1 VSAYRFSRKNQTMK
15 RLFNYTL
22 LLFVLLLS
30 LAGNATLSAQQRG
43 GSRKTPAQA
52 KPAQARP
59 TPNPQPTPAPV
70 AATIAET
77 PLQPGQRARF
87 DVNNYRIIAELN
99 PSQHLLTA
107 SADVTFTPL
116 DNTRSVVF
124 ELNGS
129 LKVESVERNG
139 RALTNVVQDQAGLE
153 TIGPFVRIDL
163 GEVVP
168 AGQPQTLRFRW
179 SGALVTPEGGPLLT
193 KRLAYVGPDMSYL
206 MYAAR
211 WFPFH
216 EYAADRATSDIT
228 ITVPAD
234 YAVAGTSDE
243 PAAEVTGAQFLPPVG
258 DTGTRTAP
266 ARTTAQTA
274 GLRSY
279 HFVTRQ
285 PSLVGSFAV
294 GRFITRTLK
303 MGGYE
308 LSFYVQPG
316 SEGFVEPYAQLIG
329 EALQFYTQKYGKPAF
344 GTRLSIV
351 QIDDA
356 SLDAYAAP
364 GIEFL
369 SPRFFTPGRQAS
381 LDERV
386 LREIA
391 YQWWGLTVG
400 LKSFDDAW
408 LSQGLAEWSSF
419 AFRETKLTGGQ
430 LDTAQRDMLERA
442 LMFEQSASVA
452 RAPSTLDDQS
462 AAYQAVV
469 FYKGAMVF
477 RMLRETIRPAKFDQ
491 LLSRFLGEFR
501 GRNASIDDF
510 EKLATAVNG
519 ENMRYFFARWVEG
532 TGVPEFTVD
541 YQIIRTRTGKFRA
554 RGTIKQ
560 NVENLRM
567 PVELQLRAEGD
578 DADTTVY
585 VADRSEDFDFETK
598 GKPLEVI
605 IDPNNKMLRTSE
617 DLRISIVA
625 RRGLELFRDGQYLEA
640 QRQLEEALKLDKS
653 NSWVYYNLG
662 LIFLEQRNYQ
672 QALDNLQA
680 ALDGNQKPSWIAAW
694 AHIKRG
700 NAYDGMGDRARA
712 VHEYRQAVDS
722 GIDFDNA
729 QRAAQDY
736 LKTPYDPKSVTQQA
750 ASGVSE

>member
-1 VSAYRFSRKNQTMK
+1 MKKVFSRALFLSVLLAAVSAGAATAQDRTRPGRRITLPPQAAQT
-15 RLFNYTL
+15 
-22 LLFVLLLS
+22 
-30 LAGNATLSAQQRG
+30 
-43 GSRKTPAQA
+43 
-52 KPAQARP
+52 P
-59 TPNPQPTPAPV
+59 TPTPTPA

-87 DVNNYRIIAELN
+87 DVNNYRIVAELN
-99 PSQHLLTA
+99 PQQHFLAAT
-107 SADVTFTPL
+107 ADVTFTPL

-139 RALTNVVQDQAGLE
+139 VALTNFVQDQAGLE
-153 TIGPFVRIDL
+153 TIGPFVRVDL

-168 AGQPQTLRFRW
+168 AGQQQTLRFRW
-179 SGALVTPEGGPLLT
+179 SGALVTPEGGPLAN
-193 KRLAYVGPDMSYL
+193 KRLAYVGPELSYL

-228 ITVPAD
+228 ITVPAG
-234 YAVAGTSDE
+234 YTVAGASDE
-243 PAAEVTGAQFLPPVG
+243 PVTELTGPQFLPPAGAGVA
-258 DTGTRTAP
+258 RTA
-266 ARTTAQTA
+266 RSTAQAA
-274 GLRSY
+274 GLHSY
-279 HFVTRQ
+279 RFVTRT
-285 PSLVGSFAV
+285 PALVGNFAV
-294 GRFITRTLK
+294 AQFLTRTLHVN
-303 MGGYE
+303 GYDIA
-308 LSFYVQPG
+308 FYVQTG
-316 SEGFVEPYAQLIG
+316 SEGFIEPYAQLIG
-329 EALQFYTQKYGKPAF
+329 EALQFYTQKYGQPQF
-344 GTRLSIV
+344 GTRLV
-351 QIDDA
+351 VAQIDDA
-356 SLDAYAAP
+356 SLDAYAGP

-369 SPRFFTPGRQAS
+369 SQRFFTPGRQAS

-386 LREIA
+386 LREVA

-408 LSQGLAEWSSF
+408 LSQGLSEWSSF
-419 AFRETKLTGGQ
+419 AFRETRLSGAA
-430 LDTAQRDMLERA
+430 LEAAQRDMLERA
-442 LMFEQSASVA
+442 LMFEQSASIA

-477 RMLRETIRPAKFDQ
+477 RMLREVLGPSKFDT
-491 LLSRFLGEFR
+491 LMKRFYAEYK

-510 EKLATAVNG
+510 ERLATAVNG
-519 ENMRYFFARWVEG
+519 ESTRPFFARWVEG
-532 TGVPEFTVD
+532 TGVPEFSAD

-554 RGTIKQ
+554 RGTVKE
-560 NVENLRM
+560 NMENLHM
-567 PVELQLRAEGD
+567 PVELELRSEGD
-578 DADTTVY
+578 EELTTVY
-585 VADRSEDFDFETK
+585 VADRSEDFDFESK
-598 GKPLEVI
+598 GKPVEVI
-605 IDPNNKMLRTSE
+605 VDPNHKILRTSD
-617 DLRISIVA
+617 DLRISVVA

-680 ALDGNQKPSWIAAW
+680 ALDGNLRPSWIEAW

-700 NAYDGMGDRARA
+700 NAYDAEGDRARA
-712 VHEYRQAVDS
+712 VHEYQQAVQT

-729 QRAAQDY
+729 QKTAKEY
-736 LKTPYDPKSVTQQA
+736 LKTPYDPKAATQQA
-750 ASGVSE
+750 ASGVS

>member
-1 VSAYRFSRKNQTMK
+1 MK
-15 RLFNYTL
+15 RIFNHTL
-22 LLFVLLLS
+22 LLVV
-30 LAGNATLSAQQRG
+30 LSAVAFAGATSAQDRG
-43 GSRKTPAQA
+43 RTGRRITIP
-52 KPAQARP
+52 PDARQ
-59 TPNPQPTPAPV
+59 TPTPAPTPGV
-70 AATIAET
+70 STIAET

-99 PSQHLLTA
+99 PQQHLLTA

-116 DNTRSVVF
+116 DNTRAVVF

-129 LKVESVERNG
+129 LKIESIERNG
-139 RALTNVVQDQAGLE
+139 VPLTNFVQDQAGLE
-153 TIGPFVRIDL
+153 TIGPFVRVDL

-168 AGQPQTLRFRW
+168 AGQQQTLRFRW
-179 SGALVTPEGGPLLT
+179 SGALVTPEGGPLAS
-193 KRLAYVGPDMSYL
+193 KRLAYVGPELSYL

-228 ITVPAD
+228 ITVPAA
-234 YAVAGTSDE
+234 YTVAGASDE
-243 PAAEVTGAQFLPPVG
+243 PVAETTAAQFLPPAG
-258 DTGTRTAP
+258 ATNSRTAP
-266 ARTTAQTA
+266 ARSTAQAA
-274 GLRSY
+274 GLHSY

-285 PSLVGSFAV
+285 PSLVGNFAV
-294 GRFITRTLK
+294 GQFITRTLK
-303 MGGYE
+303 MNGYE
-308 LSFYVQPG
+308 LAFYVQSG
-316 SEGFVEPYAQLIG
+316 SEGFIEPYAQLIG
-329 EALQFYTQKYGKPAF
+329 EALQFYTQKYGQPAF
-344 GTRLSIV
+344 GTRLVIA

-386 LREIA
+386 LREVA
-391 YQWWGLTVG
+391 YQWWGLSVG

-408 LSQGLAEWSSF
+408 LSQGLSEWSSF
-419 AFRETKLTGGQ
+419 AFRETRLTGAA
-430 LDTAQRDMLERA
+430 LDSAQRDMLERA
-442 LMFEQSASVA
+442 LMFEQSASIA

-477 RMLRETIRPAKFDQ
+477 RMLRDTLGPGKFDS
-491 LLSRFLGEFR
+491 LMKRFYGEFR

-519 ENMRYFFARWVEG
+519 ESMRYFFARWVEG
-532 TGVPEFTVD
+532 TGVPEFSAD

-554 RGTIKQ
+554 RGTVKQ
-560 NVENLRM
+560 NMENLKM
-567 PVELQLRAEGD
+567 PVELELRAEGD
-578 DADTTVY
+578 DANTTVF
-585 VADRSEDFDFETK
+585 VADRSEDFDFESK
-598 GKPLEVI
+598 GKPIEVI
-605 IDPNNKMLRTSE
+605 IDPNNKVLRTSE
-617 DLRISIVA
+617 DLRISVVA
-625 RRGLELFRDGQYLEA
+625 RRGLELFRDGQYIEA

-672 QALDNLQA
+672 QALDNFDA
-680 ALDGNQKPSWIAAW
+680 ALKGNLRPSWIEAW

-700 NAYDGMGDRARA
+700 NAYDAEGMRDRAVYEYKKA
-712 VHEYRQAVDS
+712 VES

-729 QRAAQDY
+729 QKAAKEF
-736 LKTPYDPKSVTQQA
+736 LGTPYDPKAVAQQA
-750 ASGVSE
+750 QSGVSE